1 MRPLYRRINQGA
13 QMSEP
18 GRSGQYRVYGYRW
31 VVLAVFMLV
40 NLTMQMLWIA
50 YAPITSMAATYYGV
64 SELWIGLLAMSF
76 MIAFIPLS
84 LPASWL
90 IDTRGFRTAVGLGV
104 VLMGVFGIA
113 RGLAGSNYALVLLS
127 TIGIAVAQPFL
138 LNSWTTVSAN
148 WFPAAQ
154 RATAV
159 GLITLANLV
168 GTAIGMVLTPLLVDT
183 MSIAAVQLV
192 YGVAAAASAVAFLG
206 LARERPVT
214 PPCPPGMEERAL
226 MLDGLKHAFRVMP
239 FLVYLAVVF
248 VGMGV
253 YNGVT
258 TWVEQIVHPRGFSA
272 TDAGLIGALMLGG
285 GLIGAVVV
293 SALSDRQQKRVRFL
307 VLGLVLAVPGL
318 LGVAFFSTPWLLYA
332 CGLSARVLPR
342 ARHADRHAVRGRDD
356 LSHAGGHVQR
366 PHPALRP
373 GVRGLRLRHGGPAD
387 CRRFVHRVAGAG
399 LRAPD
404 RGSDRHLA
412 AQGCGAG
419 RGAGRRSG
427 RHRRS
432 RHVADRRRRCG
443 YDARLEGVTADHGT
457 MGSSDPSRRLTD
469 TSFVRTTA
477 ERAARSPI
485 RWFRGVAQITAAPS
499 P

>member
-1 MRPLYRRINQGA
+1 
-13 QMSEP
+13 MSEQA
-18 GRSGQYRVYGYRW
+18 SGQYRVYGYRW
-31 VVLAVFMLV
+31 VVLVVFMLV
-40 NLTMQMLWIA
+40 NITMQMLWIA
-50 YAPITSMAATYYGV
+50 YAPITSMASTYYGV
-64 SELWIGLLAMSF
+64 SDLSIGLLAMSF

-148 WFPAAQ
+148 WFPAGQ

-168 GTAIGMVLTPLLVDT
+168 GTAIGMVLTPLLVNT
-183 MSIAAVQLV
+183 MSIAAVQVV
-192 YGVAAAASAVAFLG
+192 YGVVAAASAVAFLG

-226 MLDGLKHAFRVMP
+226 MLDGLKHALRVKP

-293 SALSDRQQKRVRFL
+293 SALSDWQQKRVRFL
-307 VLGLVLAVPGL
+307 VLGLVLGVPGL
-318 LGVAFFSTPWLLYA
+318 LGVAFFSTPWLLFAAAFLLGFFLVPVMPIGMQYA
-332 CGLSARVLPR
+332 AEVTYPTPEGTSNGLIQLFGQVSVVFVYVMA
-342 ARHADRHAVRGRDD
+342 
-356 LSHAGGHVQR
+356 
-366 PHPALRP
+366 ALRTAD
-373 GVRGLRLRHGGPAD
+373 GSFTVSLVLASGLLIVGAIAISRLKDA
-387 CRRFVHRVAGAG
+387 
-399 LRAPD
+399 AP
-404 RGSDRHLA
+404 
-412 AQGCGAG
+412 AG
-419 RGAGRRSG
+419 RPAG
-427 RHRRS
+427 
-432 RHVADRRRRCG
+432 
-443 YDARLEGVTADHGT
+443 
-457 MGSSDPSRRLTD
+457 
-469 TSFVRTTA
+469 
-477 ERAARSPI
+477 
-485 RWFRGVAQITAAPS
+485 QAAPAAAS
-499 P
+499 AGEPTVV

>member
-1 MRPLYRRINQGA
+1 
-13 QMSEP
+13 MSEQV
-18 GRSGQYRVYGYRW
+18 SAQYRVYGYRW

-50 YAPITSMAATYYGV
+50 YAPITSMASDYYGV

-138 LNSWTTVSAN
+138 LNSWTTVSGN
-148 WFPAAQ
+148 WFPAGQ

-183 MSIAAVQLV
+183 MSIAAVQV
-192 YGVAAAASAVAFLG
+192 AYGVAAAASAAAFLG

-226 MLDGLKHAFRVMP
+226 MLDGLKHAFRVKP
-239 FLVYLAVVF
+239 FLVYLGVVF

-285 GLIGAVVV
+285 GLIGAVAV

-307 VLGLVLAVPGL
+307 VLGLVLGVPGL
-318 LGVAFFSTPWLLYA
+318 LGVAFFSTPWLLFTAAFLLGFFLVPVMPIGMQYA
-332 CGLSARVLPR
+332 AEVTYPTPEGTSNGLIQLFGQVSVVFVYIMA
-342 ARHADRHAVRGRDD
+342 
-356 LSHAGGHVQR
+356 
-366 PHPALRP
+366 ALRTSD
-373 GVRGLRLRHGGPAD
+373 GSFTMSLVLASGLLIAAAIAMSRLKDAAPAEEPD
-387 CRRFVHRVAGAG
+387 AGA
-399 LRAPD
+399 A
-404 RGSDRHLA
+404 SAAALA
-412 AQGCGAG
+412 GE
-419 RGAGRRSG
+419 ST
-427 RHRRS
+427 
-432 RHVADRRRRCG
+432 VA
-443 YDARLEGVTADHGT
+443 
-457 MGSSDPSRRLTD
+457 
-469 TSFVRTTA
+469 
-477 ERAARSPI
+477 
-485 RWFRGVAQITAAPS
+485 
-499 P
+499 